1 MNTMESVVNLS
12 EGRSPE
18 FLKQLAEASASCLL
32 DLHSDRDHHR
42 SVATLAGTDED
53 LLASLLALCELAT
66 ESLSLEDHDGVHPRL
81 GVIDVV
87 PFIALGD
94 RPASD
99 AVKLRDHF
107 AAVVAARFDIPVF
120 LYGAL
125 AHGGERSLPELRKRA
140 FVDLAPDFGPLKP
153 HPQAGAI
160 CAGARDLLVA
170 WNLLLEGID
179 LTQAKAIA
187 SEIRGSAIRALAFE
201 IEEGIQI
208 SLNLIDPLRVGPAEA
223 YDLIAKAALERGGR
237 PGAAELVGLVPEAVL
252 LKCPEARW
260 AQVDLS
266 PERTIEARL
275 AAISGSARET

>member
-18 FLKQLAEASASCLL
+18 FLKQLTEASASCLL

-53 LLASLLALCELAT
+53 LLASLLALCELAA

-87 PFIALGD
+87 PFIVLGD
-94 RPASD
+94 RPPSD

-107 AAVVAARFDIPVF
+107 AEFVAARFAIPVF

-125 AHGGERSLPELRKRA
+125 ARGGERSLPELRKRA
-140 FVDLAPDFGPLKP
+140 FVDLAPDFGPPEP
-153 HPQAGAI
+153 HQRAGAI
-160 CAGARDLLVA
+160 CAGARDVLVA
-170 WNLLLEGID
+170 WNLMLEGID
-179 LTQAKAIA
+179 LAQAKAIA
-187 SEIRGSAIRALAFE
+187 SAIRGPAIRALAFE
-201 IEEGIQI
+201 LPEGIQI
-208 SLNLIDPLRVGPAEA
+208 SLNLIDPLRLGPAEA
-223 YDLIAKAALERGGR
+223 YDLIVKAAAERGGG

-252 LKCPEARW
+252 LGCPETRW
-260 AQVDLS
+260 AQVDLG
-266 PERTIEARL
+266 PDRTIEARF
-275 AAISGSARET
+275 AAISGSEGHS